1 MLVESFGAATTSAA
15 SRTRSKCRSLYPESP
30 PGASTDDVVRG
41 AVYLPELGVSTL
53 VTGAMGDDPSGWLES
68 SRVESSFG
76 PAMDRLAE
84 IEPARL

>member
-15 SRTRSKCRSLYPESP
+15 SRTRSKCRSIYRELP
-30 PGASTDDVVRG
+30 PGASTDDVVSG

-68 SRVESSFG
+68 SFG